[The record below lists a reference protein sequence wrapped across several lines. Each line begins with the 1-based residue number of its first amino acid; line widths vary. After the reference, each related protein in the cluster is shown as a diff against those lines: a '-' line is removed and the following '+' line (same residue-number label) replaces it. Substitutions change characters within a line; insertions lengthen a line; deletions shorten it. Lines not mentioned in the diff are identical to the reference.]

1 MTEQRGDPAAVESRP
16 GDAAPDEDELRTKR
30 AYREEEG
37 SRSNEQR
44 DAHEDEMDEALDESF
59 PASDPPSYSKGL
71 PKTKTE

>member
-1 MTEQRGDPAAVESRP
+1 MTEQYGDGAAVEPRP

-30 AYREEEG
+30 AYREEKG

-44 DAHEDEMDEALDESF
+44 DVHEDQMDEALDESF